1 MCVQMHVT
9 VTCNACNIRDRERL
23 TPVTL
28 EYTSALS
35 VQDPYMF
42 YVQHATC
49 EWYVPCMTDVSDL
62 CHVLCVQCVYVSG
75 YVRVCPM

>member
-1 MCVQMHVT
+1 MCCDTSVIHGKRESSRVVQL
-9 VTCNACNIRDRERL
+9 DSQ
-23 TPVTL
+23 
-28 EYTSALS
+28 SALS

-49 EWYVPCMTDVSDL
+49 EWYVPCMTDVSGYI
-62 CHVLCVQCVYVSG
+62 HVLCVQCVYVSG